1 LTIMVSLHR
10 TIRNMRRVGL
20 REWWRQMQ
28 YIGDAKSGVLVG
40 KDQFGNR
47 YYENMNAEEE
57 VPGRQ
62 RWVDFAQ
69 HEYHASQV
77 PPEWHSWISH
87 IRKDPPTNDS
97 VIKNMTPPWQTPWV
111 ENLTGTRG
119 AFKTYNTAAPKI
131 NAWEPKTISR
141 GA

>member
-1 LTIMVSLHR
+1 MVSLLR
-10 TIRNMRRVGL
+10 TIRSVRRVGL

-28 YIGDAKSGVLVG
+28 YIGDAKSGTYVG

-47 YYENMNAEEE
+47 YFENRNGEEE
-57 VPGRQ
+57 IPGRH

-69 HEYHASQV
+69 HDFNATQV

-87 IRKDPPTNDS
+87 IRKEPPTNDS
-97 VIKNMTPPWQTPWV
+97 VMQNLSPPWQAPYV

-119 AFKTYNTAAPKI
+119 AYKPYNTVVPKI
-131 NAWEPKTISR
+131 NAWEPSVKPR
-141 GA
+141 A